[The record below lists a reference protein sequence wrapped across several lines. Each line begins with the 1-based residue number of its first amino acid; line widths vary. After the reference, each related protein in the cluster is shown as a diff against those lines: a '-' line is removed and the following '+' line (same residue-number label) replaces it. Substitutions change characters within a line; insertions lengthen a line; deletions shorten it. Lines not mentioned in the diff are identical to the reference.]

1 MHLAVPVLLNVLS
14 CIMKTIA
21 FADTL
26 YSVRKRG
33 VQDLSVAQG
42 ASELALPCS
51 MPFLCHDR
59 RSYHV
64 FTIYYFQGYFREED
78 VIYLGTP
85 HM

>member
-1 MHLAVPVLLNVLS
+1 MHLAVPVFSMLL
-14 CIMKTIA
+14 CTMKTIA

-26 YSVRKRG
+26 YSVCKTG

-42 ASELALPCS
+42 AIKLALPCS
-51 MPFLCHDR
+51 MSFLCHDR

-64 FTIYYFQGYFREED
+64 LTIYHFQDYFREED